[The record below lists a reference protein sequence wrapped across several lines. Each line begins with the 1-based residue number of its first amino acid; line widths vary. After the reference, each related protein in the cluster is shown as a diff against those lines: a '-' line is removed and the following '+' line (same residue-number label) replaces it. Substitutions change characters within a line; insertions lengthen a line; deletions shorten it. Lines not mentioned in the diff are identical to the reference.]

1 MKKILTLLLLL
12 CLIFS
17 VTACRTEDAKP
28 TETSAEREPTQTTK
42 KSEDP
47 VTTVTEV
54 VTPLLCKVSGNGFT
68 W

>member
-17 VTACRTEDAKP
+17 VTACRTKDAKP
-28 TETSAEREPTQTTK
+28 TETSADSEPIHTTAQ
-42 KSEDP
+42 SEDP
-47 VTTVTEV
+47 GTAVTEV
-54 VTPLLCKVSGNGFT
+54 VKPLL